1 MPLSQDVLVIGA
13 GITGMKASLLLAAAG
28 RRVHL
33 VEKSSITGGN
43 VIRCEDI
50 FTEMECA
57 TCMVSPLQQDVLR
70 NDLID
75 LITLGRI
82 TNVEGSAGGFRV
94 TLTRQASCVDS
105 VACIGCGE
113 CWGACPV
120 EIPNDYEERMNSRK
134 AISVPCAGALPNVPW
149 IDREHCRRWTGEDG
163 SCSLCAEA
171 CVFEAVDYS
180 QENRELLLE
189 VSDIV
194 VATGFELPD
203 SALLDKMGWG
213 KSPGVYT
220 AFEFERLYASNGPTS
235 GELVLRDGRIPSS
248 ATILVH
254 ADPGAD
260 GAFDHISSLCSL
272 KFAHY
277 LRKKLPEVVITLLY
291 DNLCTPGPAAE
302 RFYDKIREEGVET
315 VRFTSAPEVS
325 LDPKGKG
332 LSITCTFGS
341 EITAVDTE
349 MLILFPPILP
359 SSGTLEIAEVLGLD
373 LCSTGFPA
381 ARKDCISPV
390 TTKLEGITIAGAAM
404 GPADI
409 AMCTVSAAAAVSA
422 ILSRDSEGASR

>member
-1 MPLSQDVLVIGA
+1 
-13 GITGMKASLLLAAAG
+13 MKACLLLAAGG
-28 RRVHL
+28 RKAHL

-43 VIRCEDI
+43 LIRCEDI

-75 LITLGRI
+75 VITMAKV
-82 TNVEGSAGGFRV
+82 TNVEGSAGGFVV
-94 TLTRQASCVDS
+94 TVSQQASCVDP

-120 EIPNDYEERMNSRK
+120 EIPNDYEERMTSRK

-149 IDREHCRRWTGEDG
+149 IDREHCRRWTGEDD
-163 SCSLCAEA
+163 SCSLCADA

-180 QENRELLLE
+180 QDNREFVLE

-194 VATGFELPD
+194 IATGFELPD
-203 SALLDKMGWG
+203 STLLDKYGWG
-213 KSPGVYT
+213 KNPGVYT

-248 ATILVH
+248 AAILVH

-272 KFAHY
+272 KFVHY
-277 LRKKLPEVVITLLY
+277 LRKKLPEAVITLLY
-291 DNLCTPGPAAE
+291 DNLCTPGPAAQ
-302 RFYDKIREEGVET
+302 RFHEKIREEGVEV
-315 VRFTSAPEVS
+315 VRFTSTPEVS
-325 LDPKGKG
+325 LDTKGER
-332 LSITCTFGS
+332 LSITCTFDG
-341 EITAVDTE
+341 ETTEVETE
-349 MLILFPPILP
+349 MLILFPTILP
-359 SSGTLEIAEVLGLD
+359 SAGTLEIVEVLGLD
-373 LCSTGFPA
+373 VDSRGFPA
-381 ARKDCISPV
+381 ARKNCISPV
-390 TTKLEGITIAGAAM
+390 ATQQEGITMAGAAM

-409 AMCTVSAAAAVSA
+409 AMCTVSAAAAVSTV
-422 ILSRDSEGASR
+422 LSRNSEGGS

>member
-1 MPLSQDVLVIGA
+1 VSPTQDVLVIGA
-13 GITGMKASLLLAAAG
+13 GITGMKACLLLAASG
-28 RRVHL
+28 RKVHL

-43 VIRCEDI
+43 LIRCEDI

-75 LITLGRI
+75 LITLGRV
-82 TNVEGSAGGFRV
+82 TNVEGSVGGFRV
-94 TLTRQASCVDS
+94 TVSQQASCVDPI
-105 VACIGCGE
+105 ACIGCGE

-120 EIPNDYEERMNSRK
+120 EIPNDYEECLSSRK

-163 SCSLCAEA
+163 SCSLCADA

-180 QENRELLLE
+180 QENREFVFE

-235 GELVLRDGRIPSS
+235 GDLVLRDGRIPSS
-248 ATILVH
+248 AAILVH

-277 LRKKLPEVVITLLY
+277 LRKKLPEAVITLLY
-291 DNLCTPGPAAE
+291 DNLCTPGTAAE
-302 RFYDKIREEGVET
+302 RFHEKIREEGVEV
-315 VRFTSAPEVS
+315 VRFTSTPEVS
-325 LDPKGKG
+325 PDAKGER
-332 LSITCTFGS
+332 LSITCTFDG
-341 EITAVDTE
+341 ETTAVETE

-359 SSGTLEIAEVLGLD
+359 SSGTLEVAEVLRLD
-373 LCSTGFPA
+373 VGTTGFPA

-390 TTKLEGITIAGAAM
+390 ATQQEGITMAGAAM

-409 AMCTVSAAAAVSA
+409 AMCTVSAAAAVST
-422 ILSRDSEGASR
+422 ILSRDSEGGS